1 MLKLRVYILRNQV
14 DSEARDIYAVF
25 PFAFTDKRCVVYVCV
40 CSRAQ
45 QEDRGGNIR
54 EMSSI
59 GVCRNPSIETIF
71 AWILVGSLAVASVSL
86 KESI

>member
-1 MLKLRVYILRNQV
+1 VYVLRNQV

-25 PFAFTDKRCVVYVCV
+25 PFAFTDKRCVVE